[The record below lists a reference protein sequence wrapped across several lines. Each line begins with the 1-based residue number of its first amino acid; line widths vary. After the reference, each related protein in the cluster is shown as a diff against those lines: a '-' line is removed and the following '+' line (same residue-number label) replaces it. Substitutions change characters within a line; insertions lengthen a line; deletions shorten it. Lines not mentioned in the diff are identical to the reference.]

1 MLNLTTIERLP
12 EYSARRIVE
21 SMERASLDNVKSSGE
36 IADRKQRIV
45 FVGAVL
51 GLIFNNLL
59 MVLYLW
65 GGENTPLL
73 WILNTTY
80 NLILAAIAVAAYRNF
95 HVMRVAVIGMFLI
108 YLQIWGRTFYDAA
121 NGAESFVNIP
131 VLFFCPIAMALV
143 SSYRVMAL
151 VSVTQPLLLFF
162 HARYYAQLSYAA
174 GWTKDE
180 LMQYSS
186 AIALVSFVSC
196 ILLAAIAYLREQN
209 DHRVLALLAEKDAL
223 AAEDPLTGLENRR
236 SFLKA
241 MSSNLTGDR
250 SIACAFVDLDRFK
263 PLNDEYGHR
272 VGDRVL
278 RTIGKRL
285 LRNDQIIAS
294 ARLGGDEFAVL
305 VDVTQI
311 AGSLD
316 DLIKE
321 LHRSITEDVTTQVGL
336 VGVDAS
342 IGFAVYP
349 NDAREQSALM
359 HCADTAMRRA
369 KTERLQTARFTEA
382 LDTASL
388 SYASLEIA
396 LRDALQRGRIQP
408 ALQPVACAAT
418 GQVLGF
424 EILARWI
431 DSGFARDPLPVDFI
445 PLAEKGG
452 LLNEIM
458 LTTLDQTLQS
468 YPVGEGQFLAVNV
481 SPSQLT
487 SAEFLDEIEALL
499 RQYNMRPGQLELEI
513 TEQVA
518 FRNLE
523 RNLEMLNLAQER
535 GFSIALDDFG
545 VGYSSLSM
553 LDSLPLNKIK
563 IDRSF
568 VQRSKVGGANFELL
582 EATIAL
588 IKKLGLTCCIE
599 GVEDSKTGEHVAQ
612 LGCDQ
617 MQGFWIGRPE
627 LIDIPPLRAA

>member
-1 MLNLTTIERLP
+1 MAKVEGQTD
-12 EYSARRIVE
+12 YSDRQIFVNMAR
-21 SMERASLDNVKSSGE
+21 ANFKWVKSTGE

-45 FVGAVL
+45 FVGAIL

-59 MVLYLW
+59 MALYLW
-65 GGENTPLL
+65 GGEDTALL
-73 WILNTTY
+73 WILNTNY
-80 NLILAAIAVAAYRNF
+80 NVILAAIAVAAYRNF
-95 HVMRVAVIGMFLI
+95 HVMRVAVIGMILVYLLI
-108 YLQIWGRTFYDAA
+108 WVRTFYDAS
-121 NGAESFVNIP
+121 NGEESFVNIP
-131 VLFFCPIAMALV
+131 VLFFSPIAMALV

-151 VSVTQPLLLFF
+151 VAVTQPLLLFF
-162 HARYYAQLSYAA
+162 HARYFGQFTYAA
-174 GWTKDE
+174 GWTQDE

-196 ILLAAIAYLREQN
+196 LLLAAIAFLREQT
-209 DHRVLALLAEKDAL
+209 DYRVQALLAEKDAL

-241 MSSNLTGDR
+241 MSSTLTGER
-250 SIACAFVDLDRFK
+250 SIACAFIDLDRFK

-285 LRNDQIIAS
+285 LRNDKIIAA

-305 VDVTQI
+305 VDVTRI
-311 AGSLD
+311 AGPLD
-316 DLIKE
+316 DLIKD
-321 LHRSITEDVTTQVGL
+321 LHHSITEDVVTQVGL

-342 IGFAVYP
+342 VGFAVYP
-349 NDAREQSALM
+349 EDAKEQSALM

-369 KTERLQTARFTEA
+369 KTERLETARFKEGV
-382 LDTASL
+382 DTASI

-396 LRDALQRGRIQP
+396 LRDALRFGRIRP
-408 ALQPVACAAT
+408 ALQPVACAVT

-431 DSGFARDPLPVDFI
+431 DSGLARDPLPVDFI
-445 PLAEKGG
+445 PLAEKSG
-452 LLNEIM
+452 LLNGIM
-458 LTTLDQTLQS
+458 LTTLDQALQS
-468 YPVGEGQFLAVNV
+468 YPLEQGQFLAVNV

-499 RQYNMRPGQLELEI
+499 RRYNMHPGQLELEI

-518 FRNLE
+518 FRNLD
-523 RNLEMLNLAQER
+523 RNLEMLNLAQAR

-545 VGYSSLSM
+545 VGYSSLAM
-553 LDSLPLNKIK
+553 LNSLPLNKIK

-568 VQRSKVGGANFELL
+568 VQRSNSAGTNFELL

-599 GVEDSKTGEHVAQ
+599 GVEDSKTSEHVAQ

-627 LIDIPPLRAA
+627 LIEASPLRAA